1 MIRQLD
7 NLKMSPGQDPDEFL
21 TKIFEPRDQLVYV
34 REPISDDRLTDIVI
48 EGLTDD
54 YDRVK
59 YDAERDPDLSISD
72 IEVTLRNM
80 YSNRVARNILGNKGS
95 RRRESVMIAASP
107 PESSVTSSKFKGKC
121 FLCGRVGHH
130 ARDCRSR
137 QQTNSRTR
145 RVKWSSLHRT
155 DKHDD

>member
-7 NLKMSPGQDPDEFL
+7 NLKISPGQDPDKFL
-21 TKIFEPRDQLVYV
+21 PKRFYLRDQLVFMG
-34 REPISDDRLTDIVI
+34 EPIFDDRLTDIVI

-72 IEVTLRNM
+72 IEVTLRSM

-95 RRRESVMIAASP
+95 RGRESAMIAASP
-107 PESSVTSSKFKGKC
+107 PESSVTSSKFMGKC
-121 FLCGRVGHH
+121 FLCGKMGHH
-130 ARDCRSR
+130 ARDCR
-137 QQTNSRTR
+137 
-145 RVKWSSLHRT
+145 
-155 DKHDD
+155 

>member
-1 MIRQLD
+1 M
-7 NLKMSPGQDPDEFL
+7 G
-21 TKIFEPRDQLVYV
+21 
-34 REPISDDRLTDIVI
+34 EPISDDRLTDIVI

-95 RRRESVMIAASP
+95 RGRESAMIEAMPHA
-107 PESSVTSSKFKGKC
+107 SSVTSSSKFTGKC
-121 FLCGRVGHH
+121 FRCGKIGHH
-130 ARDCRSR
+130 ARDCRSKGPVSY
-137 QQTNSRTR
+137 THLTLPTIYP
-145 RVKWSSLHRT
+145 V
-155 DKHDD
+155 